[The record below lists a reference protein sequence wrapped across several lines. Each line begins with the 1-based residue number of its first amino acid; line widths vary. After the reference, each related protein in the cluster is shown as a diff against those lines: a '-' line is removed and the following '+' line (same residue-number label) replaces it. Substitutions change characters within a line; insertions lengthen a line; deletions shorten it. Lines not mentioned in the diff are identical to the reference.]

1 MTRKDYVK
9 IAKVLKTAKLLFG
22 NENIAMDRCID
33 RIIKDFCYML
43 KDDNNTFNEEK
54 FIEYLNKGV
63 K

>member
-22 NENIAMDRCID
+22 DEDIIIDRCID
-33 RIIKDFCYML
+33 RIIKDFCHML
-43 KDDNNTFNEEK
+43 KDDNNTFQEDK